1 MVNRPSDEFDLDRC
15 VFSGQVFRW
24 RRSGENRWQGV
35 DGANTYLVEATDKG
49 YVVEANAD
57 QPEFER
63 LFRLEARYENIAAKI
78 IQRGPELR
86 PYVEGLSGLRLMSP
100 SLARETLFS
109 FLCTS
114 NNHVARITKMV
125 DELVLLGDS
134 GLFPDLERLAAVSEA
149 ELRTKGFGYRGATL
163 PKVAFEL
170 VHRGGEDYL
179 ESLAKADLKDL
190 KEELSS
196 LPGVGPK
203 LTDCIAL
210 FAFGHTEVCPVDT
223 HIWQACTRL
232 YFPEW
237 QGENLTGKRYQSVSN
252 FMLDRFGD
260 LAGWAQQCLFVEN
273 MENWRSRR

>member
-1 MVNRPSDEFDLDRC
+1 LVSRQKGEFDLDRC

-24 RRSGENRWQGV
+24 RRLVENRWHGV
-35 DGANTYLVEATDKG
+35 DGPNTYSVEATDKG
-49 YVVEANAD
+49 YLVDSNAD
-57 QPEFER
+57 QLEFER
-63 LFRLEARYENIAAKI
+63 LFRLESRFANITDQI
-78 IQRGPELR
+78 IQRGPELT
-86 PYVEGLSGLRLMSP
+86 PYVESLSGLRLMSP

-134 GLFPDLERLAAVSEA
+134 GLFPGLERLAAVSEA
-149 ELRTKGFGYRGATL
+149 ELRAKGFGYRGATI
-163 PKVAFEL
+163 PKVAIEL

-179 ESLAKADLKDL
+179 ESLSNADLKDL

-237 QGENLTGKRYQSVSN
+237 QGENLTGKRYESISN
-252 FMLDRFGD
+252 FMRDRFGD

-273 MENWRSRR
+273 MQNWRSRK